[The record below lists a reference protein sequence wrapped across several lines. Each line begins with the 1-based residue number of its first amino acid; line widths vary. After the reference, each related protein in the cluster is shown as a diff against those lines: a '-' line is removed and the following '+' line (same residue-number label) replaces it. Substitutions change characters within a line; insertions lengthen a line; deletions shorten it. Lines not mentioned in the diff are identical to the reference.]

1 MIKLPFPHFIVF
13 YNGEDDVADTLYMR
27 LSDAFEVRLEEP
39 AVECVA
45 KFININYGH
54 NKELMDSCKRLHDY
68 SYFINCVRS
77 YLHKGIGQKE
87 AIIFAINE
95 CIQQD
100 ILKDVFEKHRA
111 EVVDMFLTTFDKKMY
126 ERAIREEAREAG
138 FEEGRLAG
146 LEAGRLAGLEAG
158 RLAGMEAGRLDGR
171 LEGRLEGQL
180 SERTLLA
187 KRLKENGI
195 PYETARKIVSE
206 LSESD
211 LQKIYGE

>member
-1 MIKLPFPHFIVF
+1 MRSIKPIIQ
-13 YNGEDDVADTLYMR
+13 
-27 LSDAFEVRLEEP
+27 EP

-68 SYFINCVRS
+68 SYFINCIRS
-77 YLHKGIGQKE
+77 YLHKGNGQKE
-87 AIIFAINE
+87 AVVYAMNE

-100 ILKDVFEKHRA
+100 ILKDIFEKHRA

-126 ERAIREEAREAG
+126 ERAVREEAREAG

-146 LEAGRLAGLEAG
+146 LEAGRLDG
-158 RLAGMEAGRLDGR
+158 RLEGK

-206 LSESD
+206 LNEDD
-211 LQKIYGE
+211 LKKIYEE